1 MMKKLTLTISVFLLI
16 YSVQAIAEP
25 VKISTL
31 NWGYYVG
38 ETLIDNGPHAV
49 IVREA
54 FREVGKNVEF
64 SFYPWKRAHNNAL
77 TKKTLLISASDTK
90 ERRKIFLYSNSYD
103 NAASYLIGLKKNKSK
118 FNGEIQSLKN
128 NYIGI
133 LSGHYLVKMLQ
144 DEGVNNVIEV
154 SNDIQN
160 IKMLFADRFDF
171 IAVSKKPVI
180 AILNDNPSING
191 TLDQVIFYEPPL
203 KDNPVHLIAH
213 KDMPKAKEL
222 ISAFNKGL
230 KIIKENGTYD
240 RIMKKYNLL

>member
-1 MMKKLTLTISVFLLI
+1 MI

-54 FREVGKNVEF
+54 FREVGMDVEF

-77 TKKTLLISASDTK
+77 TKKTLLISASDTI
-90 ERRKIFLYSNSYD
+90 ERRKIFLYSNPYD
-103 NAASYLIGLKKNKSK
+103 NAASYLIGLKKNKYK
-118 FNGEIQSLKN
+118 YNGNIQSLQ
-128 NYIGI
+128 NYSIGV

-144 DEGVNNVIEV
+144 DAGVNNVIEV

-160 IKMLFADRFDF
+160 IKMLFAGRFDF
-171 IAVSKKPVI
+171 IAVSKKPAI
-180 AILNDNPSING
+180 SILNNESGING
-191 TLDQVIFYEPPL
+191 TLEQVVFYEPPIR
-203 KDNPVHLIAH
+203 DNPVHLVAH
-213 KDMPKAKEL
+213 KDMPKSKEIIL
-222 ISAFNKGL
+222 EFNKGL
-230 KIIKENGTYD
+230 KIMKENGTYD
-240 RIMKKYNLL
+240 LIMKKYDLL

>member
-1 MMKKLTLTISVFLLI
+1 MNVFLMI
-16 YSVQAIAEP
+16 YSAQAIAES

-31 NWGYYVG
+31 NWGNYIG

-90 ERRKIFLYSNSYD
+90 KRREIFLYSKPYD

-118 FNGEIQSLKN
+118 YNGDIQSLKN
-128 NYIGI
+128 YSIGV

-144 DEGVNNVIEV
+144 DAGVNNVIEV
-154 SNDIQN
+154 SNDTQN
-160 IKMLFADRFDF
+160 IKMLFAGRFDF
-171 IAVSKKPVI
+171 IAMSKKPVI
-180 AILNDNPSING
+180 DILNNEPNIDG
-191 TLDQVIFYEPPL
+191 TFDQVVFYAPPIR
-203 KDNPVHLIAH
+203 DNPVHMIAH
-213 KDMPKAKEL
+213 KDMPKSKEMIL
-222 ISAFNKGL
+222 EFNKGL

-240 RIMKKYNLL
+240 LIMKKYDLL

>member
-1 MMKKLTLTISVFLLI
+1 MI
-16 YSVQAIAEP
+16 YSAQAIAEP

-54 FREVGKNVEF
+54 FREVGKDVEL

-77 TKKTLLISASDTK
+77 TKKTLLISASDTI
-90 ERRKIFLYSNSYD
+90 ERRKIFLYSTPYD
-103 NAASYLIGLKKNKSK
+103 NAASYLIGLKKNKYK
-118 FNGEIQSLKN
+118 YNGNIQSLQ
-128 NYIGI
+128 NYSIGV

-144 DEGVNNVIEV
+144 DAGVNNVIEV

-160 IKMLFADRFDF
+160 IKMLFAGRFDF
-171 IAVSKKPVI
+171 IAVSKKPAI
-180 AILNDNPSING
+180 SILNNEPAING
-191 TLDQVIFYEPPL
+191 TLAQVVFYEPPIR
-203 KDNPVHLIAH
+203 DNPVHLIAH
-213 KDMPKAKEL
+213 KDMPKSKEIIL
-222 ISAFNKGL
+222 EFNKGL

-240 RIMKKYNLL
+240 LIMKKYGLL

>member
-1 MMKKLTLTISVFLLI
+1 MMKKLTLTMSVFLI
-16 YSVQAIAEP
+16 ICSTQAIAES

-38 ETLIDNGPHAV
+38 ETLADNGPHAV

-54 FREVGKNVEF
+54 FKEVGKRVEF

-90 ERRKIFLYSNSYD
+90 ERREIFFYSEPYD
-103 NAASYLIGLKKNKSK
+103 NAASYLIGLKKNTFK
-118 FNGEIQSLKN
+118 FNGNVESLKN
-128 NYIGI
+128 YSIGV

-144 DEGVNNVIEV
+144 DAGVNDVIEV

-160 IKMLFADRFDF
+160 IKMLFAGRFDF
-171 IAVSKKPVI
+171 IAVSKKPAT
-180 AILNDNPSING
+180 AIINNVPSING
-191 TLDQVIFYEPPL
+191 TVEQVVFYNPPL
-203 KDNPVHLIAH
+203 RENPVHLIAH
-213 KDMPKAKEL
+213 KDMAKSKEI

-230 KIIKENGTYD
+230 QIIKDNGTYD
-240 RIMKKYNLL
+240 LIIKKYDLF